1 MTSIWVNLPYLI
13 LALSVLSYD
22 LALLLLGELVRKL
35 MEIVFFLFWT
45 LKKMRYS
52 SPNIKFTLL
61 KCTVQW
67 VLSIFTSF

>member
-1 MTSIWVNLPYLI
+1 MTSIWVNLPYLL

-22 LALLLLGELVRKL
+22 LALLLLGELVHK
-35 MEIVFFLFWT
+35 FLFWT

-61 KCTVQW
+61 KCTVQR